1 MAIVENPVQT
11 DLAAEIDA
19 DPIGTIANAARRFP
33 LAGAIVGAV
42 GLVVLLVAMWVVR
55 DMATVPRSFLALL
68 GGIGL
73 WFGLQKIG
81 AWKLGPNFSLG
92 LVLSFVYLGLVLF
105 VTIFADFLPIEKF
118 QNNILPTNLAERRM
132 RPGLRLDEPLGRDM
146 LGGSL
151 TTQVFYAGRVS
162 LTIVLLAVAFGLL
175 IGCFVG
181 LVAGYFGKW
190 VDSLISVF
198 VNSALAFPP
207 LILLIVIV
215 SIYSKTVWSIGLAL
229 AVVSVPTYSRIM
241 RAQTLMFRER
251 EFVTAA
257 RAMGATGRRIMFR
270 DILPNAML
278 PVLSYMFINA
288 AVVIIAE
295 GSLAYLGLSVPF
307 PKPTW
312 GALISA
318 GQDRLREH
326 PHIVFV
332 PATVMFLT
340 VLSLNRIGD
349 WARKKV
355 MGERNLLK

>member
-11 DLAAEIDA
+11 LQPIDL
-19 DPIGTIANAARRFP
+19 DPIGAIAGAARRFP
-33 LAGAIVGAV
+33 VLPALVGAV
-42 GLVVLLVAMWVVR
+42 GLVVLLIAMWVTR
-55 DMATVPRSFLALL
+55 DMATVPRSFLALVGAL
-68 GGIGL
+68 GL
-73 WFGLQKIG
+73 WFGLQKVG
-81 AWKLGPNFSLG
+81 AWRFGPSFSLG
-92 LVLSFVYLGLVLF
+92 LILSFFYLGLVLF
-105 VTIFADFLPIEKF
+105 VTAFAGWLPIEKF
-118 QNNILPTNLAERRM
+118 ENNVLPTELSERRM
-132 RPGLRLDEPLGRDM
+132 RPGLRFDEPLGRDM

-162 LTIVLLAVAFGLL
+162 LTIVALAVVVGLVL
-175 IGCFVG
+175 GCLVG

-190 VDSLISVF
+190 VDSVVSVF

-215 SIYSKTVWSIGLAL
+215 SVYKPTVWSLGIAL
-229 AVVSVPTYSRIM
+229 AVVSIPTYSRIM
-241 RAQTLMFRER
+241 RAQTIMFRER

-257 RAMGATGRRIMFR
+257 RAMGAGGRRIMFR

-312 GALISA
+312 GALISS
-318 GQDRLREH
+318 GQDRLRTD

-349 WARKKV
+349 WARKRV